1 MCFFRKKK
9 KEELPPIDS
18 KFKMGESIMFRNNR
32 GELVNGYVYGIHQQ
46 PDGLICYDLQ
56 IGGECPVIYEN
67 ISEDKIIKRPIKN

>member
-9 KEELPPIDS
+9 KEELPIDS
-18 KFKMGESIMFRNNR
+18 KFKMDESIMFRNNR
-32 GELVNGYVYGIHQQ
+32 GELMNGYVYGIHQQ
-46 PDGLICYDLQ
+46 SDGSICYDLQ